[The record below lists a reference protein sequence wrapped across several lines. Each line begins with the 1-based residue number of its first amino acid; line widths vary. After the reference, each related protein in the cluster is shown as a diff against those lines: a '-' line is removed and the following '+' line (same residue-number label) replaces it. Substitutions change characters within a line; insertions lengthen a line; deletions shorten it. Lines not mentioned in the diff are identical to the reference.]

1 MDELKKRMTRRDF
14 LKTAAI
20 FGVGATVAACKPAAE
35 ATTVAEAT
43 EAPAATA
50 VPEVEAVEQILNWGE
65 SGSFNS
71 WNAWTM
77 SSANDSIH
85 NIVYNRLIW
94 KDNAG
99 EVHPDLADEWAIS
112 DDGLTM
118 TLKLNADATWHD
130 GNPVVAGDFANMF
143 SYTTDEALADNSG
156 VQKLT
161 GLIGGFKNVE
171 AVDDK
176 TLLLSFEQPVPF
188 VYDLLDYWYAI
199 LVSDADDARMFAN
212 LAVGSGPFKMVEFKA
227 DEYTRFE
234 RVSDYFKGESELSA
248 IVIKKLTPETLIP
261 NLESG
266 EIDAIKKINAS
277 DYDYVTGL
285 DNYDVIVNEGS
296 GGIVNIVVDTKQAPL
311 DDVRVRQAISYA
323 LDRETINQEIF
334 YGVNTATSA
343 PFYSDASIAF
353 TQDLKDY
360 YKFDLEKAQALI
372 DEAGVGEFEL
382 DIIAWTAMPEWT
394 LYLQVW
400 QADLAKIGVTL
411 NITEFETAEFYEA
424 ARDPDLVGYHLA
436 VWGTGRTK
444 RDPAIF
450 FQTQQQ
456 YWGAKPEEED
466 AETEGTEAED
476 AEEKK
481 GSGRV
486 NPFGWV
492 SEEMDE
498 AVVAASVEL
507 DTDKRAALYQKAN
520 EILTTELPMINV
532 ISNNQLMAY
541 NTKVQGL
548 EADLLG
554 FWVYDNVTVGA

>member
-35 ATTVAEAT
+35 APAAEVAEEVKPT
-43 EAPAATA
+43 DAPAAAAEATA
-50 VPEVEAVEQILNWGE
+50 VPEAEVVEQVLNWGE
-65 SGSFNS
+65 AGSFNS

-77 SSANDSIH
+77 SSANDSMH
-85 NIVYNRLIW
+85 NMAYNRLIW

-99 EVHPDLADEWAIS
+99 EVHPDLADTWEVA
-112 DDGLTM
+112 DDGLSM
-118 TLKLNADATWHD
+118 TLNLNANAVWHD
-130 GNPVVAGDFANMF
+130 GKPVVAGDFVEMF
-143 SYTTDEALADNSG
+143 DYTSDEALADNSG
-156 VQKLT
+156 VQKLS
-161 GLIGGFKNVE
+161 GLLKSFDNVE

-176 TLLLSFEQPVPF
+176 TLKITFPQPVPF

-199 LVSDADDARMFAN
+199 LVTDPDDARMFGN
-212 LAVGSGPFKMVEFKA
+212 LAVGSGPFKMTEFKA
-227 DEYTRFE
+227 DEFTKFE
-234 RVSDYFKGESELSA
+234 RVSDYFKGEPALSA

-266 EIDAIKKINAS
+266 EIDAIKKISAS

-285 DNYDVIVNEGS
+285 DAFDVKINEGS
-296 GGIVNIVVDTKQAPL
+296 GGIVNIVVDTKKAPL
-311 DDVRVRQAISYA
+311 SDNRVRQAISYA
-323 LDRETINQEIF
+323 LDRETINQELF
-334 YGVNTATSA
+334 YGVNTPTSA
-343 PFYSDASIAF
+343 PFYSEASIAF
-353 TQDLKDY
+353 KQDLKDY
-360 YKFDLEKAQALI
+360 YKFDLEKAQALL
-372 DEAGVGEFEL
+372 DEAGVGEFAL

-400 QADLAKIGVTL
+400 QADLAKIGITL
-411 NITEFETAEFYEA
+411 NLTEFESAEFYEI
-424 ARDPDLVGYHLA
+424 ARDPDLGGYHLS

-456 YWGAKPEEED
+456 YFGGPAD
-466 AETEGTEAED
+466 SD
-476 AEEKK
+476 Y
-481 GSGRV
+481 V

-492 SEEMDE
+492 SEEMND
-498 AVVAASVEL
+498 AVMAGMVEL
-507 DTDKRAALYQKAN
+507 DPAKRAEFYQKAN
-520 EILTTELPMINV
+520 EVLTTEQPMINV

-541 NTKVQGL
+541 NTKVKGL

-554 FWVYDNVTVGA
+554 FWMYDNVTVEA

>member
-35 ATTVAEAT
+35 ATAVAEEVKPT
-43 EAPAATA
+43 EAAAEAAAPAATA
-50 VPEVEAVEQILNWGE
+50 VPEAEAVEQILNWGE

-85 NIVYNRLIW
+85 NMIYNRLIW
-94 KDNAG
+94 KDNTG
-99 EVHPDLADEWAIS
+99 EVHPDLADEWSVS
-112 DDGLTM
+112 DDGLSM

-130 GNPVVAGDFANMF
+130 GNPVVAGDFVTMF
-143 SYTTDEALADNSG
+143 GYTTDEALAENSG
-156 VQKLT
+156 VQKIK
-161 GLIGGFKNVE
+161 GLLKSFENVE

-176 TLLLSFEQPVPF
+176 TLKLTFPQPVPF
-188 VYDLLDYWYAI
+188 VYDILDYWYSI
-199 LVSDADDARMFAN
+199 LISDPDDARMFSK
-212 LAVGSGPFKMVEFKA
+212 LAVGSGPFKMTEFKA

-234 RVSDYFKGESELSA
+234 RVSDYFKGEPALSS
-248 IVIKKLTPETLIP
+248 IVIKKLTSETLIP
-261 NLESG
+261 NLEAG
-266 EIDAIKKINAS
+266 EIDVVKTINPS
-277 DYDYVTGL
+277 DYEYVTGM
-285 DNYDVIVNEGS
+285 DNYDVIINEGS
-296 GGIVNIVVDTKQAPL
+296 GGIVNIVVDTKKPPL

-323 LDRETINQEIF
+323 LDRETINQEVY

-360 YKFDLEKAQALI
+360 YKFDLEKAKALL
-372 DEAGVGEFEL
+372 DEAGVGEFE
-382 DIIAWTAMPEWT
+382 IEIVGATFHPEWT
-394 LYLQVW
+394 LYMLVW
-400 QADLAKIGVTL
+400 QADLAKIGITL
-411 NITEFETAEFYEA
+411 NITEYETAEFYEV
-424 ARDPDLVGYHLA
+424 ARDPDLSGANLA
-436 VWGTGRTK
+436 GWGTGRTK

-456 YWGAKPEEED
+456 YYGGPA
-466 AETEGTEAED
+466 
-476 AEEKK
+476 
-481 GSGRV
+481 GSDYV

-492 SEEMDE
+492 SEDMYD
-498 AVVAASVEL
+498 AVVAGMVEL
-507 DTDKRAALYQKAN
+507 DATKRPAFYQKAN

-532 ISNNQLMAY
+532 VSNNQLMAY
-541 NTKVQGL
+541 NTKVKGL

-554 FWVYDNVTVGA
+554 FWVFDKVTVES